1 MALNWGGMAGGLA
14 QGFRQGV
21 DMGNT
26 LAAAKKRHELD
37 DLRKQG
43 VAEATAARE
52 AAMRQAEQG
61 VVDTQEQASRAAQAP
76 QPEARAGQV
85 VPESAAVTTQ
95 AVPMPAA
102 GGFGQPQRMGPPA
115 DVPVEASPAVAPVD
129 APAQVSQQP
138 IAAQGI
144 AGKRF
149 QVGGQ
154 GFDTREQAVAAAQ
167 KKVPSV
173 ADFVTNSVVP
183 KMQAWYAEQGD
194 AENAERLGQYMESK
208 RGKEAVKS
216 FGTAMQKLMFGND
229 INGGVQALGDY
240 YNKYIDDGVDF
251 TKGEVGADG
260 RINITVK
267 DRASGTERVMPMSR
281 DEVVRLGM
289 AHDPAQLFKM
299 GLAQVEANAKTAAE
313 LAKEQRQE
321 KAEIRKEGRA
331 AVREVEKESRAEKAK
346 IAADARAA
354 DARVEEKTLEA
365 RLADERLG
373 ETGKKARDLKKLG
386 WSDDEVKKLL
396 QGSNTTT
403 GRAPHPEAIALQ
415 VYNKKA
421 EDERTK
427 YDTTGADG
435 KPTKLRFNELS
446 EAERKRVV
454 AQEVRNIT
462 GILEQPDAAPAA
474 KPGAAAKPTGPR
486 YVKDPRTGQV
496 GVLENGKFTPLKP

>member
-1 MALNWGGMAGGLA
+1 MNWGGFAGGFA
-14 QGFRQGV
+14 QGFNNGIAIGNAIKSAMKEKQINDIREQGIAEANAARQEALSRAEQSVV
-21 DMGNT
+21 DMQPPAQQGEGP
-26 LAAAKKRHELD
+26 AA
-37 DLRKQG
+37 G
-43 VAEATAARE
+43 I
-52 AAMRQAEQG
+52 
-61 VVDTQEQASRAAQAP
+61 
-76 QPEARAGQV
+76 V
-85 VPESAAVTTQ
+85 VPDNAQVQTQ
-95 AVPMPAA
+95 AVPTPAA
-102 GGFGQPQRMGPPA
+102 SGFAPQAMPRVGPPA
-115 DVPVEASPAVAPVD
+115 DVLVEASPAPDAALPAPVAPP
-129 APAQVSQQP
+129 APAAP
-138 IAAQGI
+138 AAMP
-144 AGKRF
+144 APKRF
-149 QVGGQ
+149 QVGSQ

-194 AENAERLGQYMESK
+194 VENAERLGQYMESK

-216 FGTAMQKLMFGND
+216 FGGAMQKLMFGDD

-267 DRASGTERVMPMSR
+267 NRADGTERVMPMTR
-281 DEVVRLGM
+281 EEIVRLGM

-299 GLAQVEANAKTAAE
+299 GLAQVEANAKTRAE
-313 LAKEQRQE
+313 LDKERRQE
-321 KAEIRKEGRA
+321 DAKIREEGRAFERKKTEMKLAEDYKIAGEGRA
-331 AVREVEKESRAEKAK
+331 ADAKTTEKVLDAKLDEKK
-346 IAADARAA
+346 P
-354 DARVEEKTLEA
+354 
-365 RLADERLG
+365 G
-373 ETGKKARDLKKLG
+373 ETGKKIRDLKAFG
-386 WSDDEVKKLL
+386 YSDDEIKKLL
-396 QGSNTTT
+396 QGSNSTT

-462 GILEQPDAAPAA
+462 GILEQPEAAPAA

-496 GVLENGKFTPLKP
+496 GVLENGKFTPVQPQ